1 MGATT
6 TKRVIMAVTFVIAAC
21 VREPIEWEAPRDIDG
36 TIGAMTRLTMDASDT
51 ARLVDET
58 PPVVPL
64 PTDAC
69 GGSMAVTR
77 ATGTEWY
84 AAWFL
89 ARSDSSVV
97 LVVARSTDSGATWGA
112 PVIADGRDRGR
123 RGCSRP
129 RPAIHADTMSAYV
142 HAAYFIEPEEGAG
155 VWYTHSMEQGSIW
168 HQTIGILY
176 GEEPVAASIASARDT
191 VLVAYEHPGSGGT
204 RIGVAI
210 SRQAGHTFGER
221 LRVVRGSGA
230 VRQPRI
236 ALGGGRV
243 ALAWMERPVATDTAS
258 GRARVRIG
266 RLR

>member
-1 MGATT
+1 MSVTM
-6 TKRVIMAVTFVIAAC
+6 TKRAIMAGMLVVAAC
-21 VREPIEWEAPRDIDG
+21 VREPIEWEAPRDVDG
-36 TIGAMTRLTMDASDT
+36 AIGAMTRLTVDAT
-51 ARLVDET
+51 GTPRLVDET

-64 PTDAC
+64 PADAC
-69 GGSMAVTR
+69 PGSMVATR
-77 ATGTEWY
+77 ATAAEWY

-89 ARSDSSVV
+89 ARPDSSVV
-97 LVVARSTDSGATWGA
+97 LVVARSTDGGATWGA
-112 PVIADGRDRGR
+112 HVIADARDRGR

-129 RPAIHADTMSAYV
+129 RPAIQADTMSAYV

-155 VWYTHSMEQGSIW
+155 VWYTHSMEQGSVW

-230 VRQPRI
+230 VRHPRI

-243 ALAWMERPVATDTAS
+243 ALAWMERPVATDTGS
-258 GRARVRIG
+258 DRARMRLG
-266 RLR
+266 RFR